1 VVFFSLFDFQEW
13 QELSS
18 ALKNLFNILKTG
30 GLNIK
35 KEMIDLIKR
44 VVGVLNTSLRSNENQ
59 MTNVNNFDELL
70 GLAKKWGYN
79 KN

>member
-1 VVFFSLFDFQEW
+1 
-13 QELSS
+13 
-18 ALKNLFNILKTG
+18 
-30 GLNIK
+30 
-35 KEMIDLIKR
+35 MIDLIKR